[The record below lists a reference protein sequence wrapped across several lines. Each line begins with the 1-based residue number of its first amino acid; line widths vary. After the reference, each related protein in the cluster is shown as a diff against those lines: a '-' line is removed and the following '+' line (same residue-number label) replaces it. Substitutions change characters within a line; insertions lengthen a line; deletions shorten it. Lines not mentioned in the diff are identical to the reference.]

1 MYINFIL
8 VLFRVAEGFDKL
20 SDAIKTKL
28 QNAKDFIKL
37 TVEELKEIPQDVFG
51 SLQVINRLCFR
62 ALHIRFIVQQ
72 EITNV
77 LNLMYFYL
85 YFRKV
90 WSICHQV
97 NLLVFLVDLS
107 TSRSKIFI
115 TSFLEFQPKHL
126 RIPWLI

>member
-1 MYINFIL
+1 
-8 VLFRVAEGFDKL
+8 L

-85 YFRKV
+85 YCRKV

>member
-62 ALHIRFIVQQ
+62 ALHIRFIVH
-72 EITNV
+72 
-77 LNLMYFYL
+77 
-85 YFRKV
+85 K
-90 WSICHQV
+90 
-97 NLLVFLVDLS
+97 
-107 TSRSKIFI
+107 K
-115 TSFLEFQPKHL
+115 
-126 RIPWLI
+126 